1 MAANMRPVV
10 WLICV
15 LLGIG
20 QNLPFDEIYVQGI
33 GAGDFLFLGLLALL
47 MGHPPTRGS
56 LLAQA
61 GRQRELAM
69 LVLVFVTLT
78 LASSA
83 ANVPT
88 WGIAGADLVEALR
101 PLYYFA
107 LSVFVAHSV
116 GRFGL
121 SVVVAFITGILISGL
136 IAYLLPSN
144 TDVTGFVMLWNPNVI
159 GNMMAFGVLLV
170 SLLLFEGRLMAATF
184 LLFPLVVLA
193 VFTYSKGT
201 WLMTLLGLAA
211 CYVAYRTAKNDG
223 SRGLEKALFL
233 AGGIVLAGIVAYHL
247 DALVDLVSFKL
258 ATTQFGD
265 SATEGG
271 TIAARW
277 SFVWASVQL
286 ALENPLFG
294 VGISNFE
301 AAYDSM
307 RDTLGDD
314 YWPTDN
320 PHSAWFYIL
329 ACIGIPGL
337 IVFASIFVLVLHQLY
352 RSLPVIGGDRRAYLA
367 LSGLV
372 LFLSGAV
379 LLHLL
384 TQYYFWFLAGI
395 AAGWKPS
402 FPSGGLRSDSP

>member
-47 MGHPPTRGS
+47 MGHPPTRDS

-69 LVLVFVTLT
+69 LMLVFVMLT

-101 PLYYFA
+101 PLYYFT
-107 LSVFVAHSV
+107 LSVFVAYSV

-159 GNMMAFGVLLV
+159 GNMLAFGVLLV

-184 LLFPLVVLA
+184 LLLPLLVLA

-211 CYVAYRTAKNDG
+211 CHVAYRTVKNDS
-223 SRGLEKALFL
+223 SRGFGKALFL
-233 AGGIVLAGIVAYHL
+233 VGGIVLAGIVAYHF

-258 ATTQFGD
+258 ATTQLGD
-265 SATEGG
+265 SAAEGG
-271 TIAARW
+271 TVAARW
-277 SFVWASVQL
+277 GFVWASVQL
-286 ALENPLFG
+286 ALENPLLG

-320 PHSAWFYIL
+320 PHSAWL
-329 ACIGIPGL
+329 
-337 IVFASIFVLVLHQLY
+337 
-352 RSLPVIGGDRRAYLA
+352 
-367 LSGLV
+367 
-372 LFLSGAV
+372 
-379 LLHLL
+379 
-384 TQYYFWFLAGI
+384 
-395 AAGWKPS
+395 
-402 FPSGGLRSDSP
+402 